1 MGVTIKDVARE
12 AGTSIATVSKVLHRS
27 YSISKET
34 TDKVEKVMKELNYHP
49 NQRARNFVSQS
60 NKTIAFLTDIDRNM
74 GFQNPHMFEM
84 ICGMEARLS
93 DKGYGFLV
101 KGLKTGDVCEY
112 VKNAYDTKFV
122 DGFVIHASVISPE
135 LSKLVSVMGVP
146 HLVVGIPEFDNDF
159 CWIDV
164 DNRHAGQ
171 VAAKHLLTVGYRTVG
186 FIGGTNE
193 DKISMHRLEGV
204 MSVLNEHDVFIPSNY
219 VQYGNSVI
227 EDGYA
232 MTEQMLMGDNRPE
245 AIICANNYL
254 AYGCVKALNDM
265 KIKIP
270 EEIGLITFDD
280 YPFSQVLSPKLTVV
294 NIDVYDM
301 GQEAGSMIVQKIRKP
316 NLHIQSYITYP
327 QVIERE
333 STKIGKESV

>member
-12 AGTSIATVSKVLHRS
+12 AGTSIATVSKVMHGS

-34 TDKVEKVMKELNYHP
+34 IERVEQVMKELNYHP

-60 NKTIAFLTDIDRNM
+60 NKTIAFLTDIAKDA

-84 ICGMEARLS
+84 MCGMEAMLS
-93 DKGYGFLV
+93 HKGYGFLV
-101 KGLKTGDVCEY
+101 KGLKKNEVCDY
-112 VKNAYDTKFV
+112 VKEAFETKYV

-135 LSKLVSVMGVP
+135 LSDLVSKMNIP
-146 HLVVGIPEFDNDF
+146 HLVIGVPDFENSF
-159 CWIDV
+159 CWIDA

-186 FIGGTNE
+186 FIGGTDE

-204 MSVLNEHDVFIPSNY
+204 MSVLSEHEGVIPSNY
-219 VQYGNSVI
+219 VQYGNSDI
-227 EDGYA
+227 DDGYA
-232 MTEQMLMGDNRPE
+232 MTEQMLKGDNRPE

-254 AYGCVKALNDM
+254 AYGCVKALHEKGM
-265 KIKIP
+265 KIP
-270 EEIGLITFDD
+270 DDIGIIAFDD
-280 YPFSQVLSPKLTVV
+280 HPFSQVLEPRLTVV

-301 GQEAGSMIVQKIRKP
+301 GQEAGSMIVQKIKKP

-327 QVIERE
+327 KVIERD
-333 STKIGKESV
+333 STKKINAY